1 MIGLFI
7 ELTIVAI
14 GLAIRLTVLLVVWT
28 VRLLAM
34 LIAAI
39 LAFVESRRS
48 SGPSGLSSG
57 RRQPLDPNV
66 RWSVFQRD
74 GYACSA
80 CGSQSDLTVDHIHP
94 VALGGTNDPSNLRTL
109 CRSCNSRKGIRLIA
123 A

>member
-7 ELTIVAI
+7 ELTIMAI

-28 VRLLAM
+28 IRLVAM

-57 RRQPLDPNV
+57 RRQPLDPDV

-94 VALGGTNDPSNLRTL
+94 VAGGRNQRPVKSSDALPIL
-109 CRSCNSRKGIRLIA
+109 
-123 A
+123 